1 MTVSDH
7 DPSVPEP
14 ARGRSETDAAT
25 PDRGVEALRRLFE
38 ADSTSVV
45 VATVLLI
52 VLIGVIHPSFFSASQ
67 LKSVLQEA
75 VYVGIIAAG
84 MAFLVAMRD
93 IDLSVGGNFSLSVI
107 IAALFMTH
115 GMSPWLAALLALA
128 AGATM
133 GLFNAVLAQGIAI
146 PTIIVTLATSSMY
159 FGLATALAHGQ
170 PISTGLPLQS
180 AFFTVLGGSFLS
192 FPVSVWLLLGVTIVL
207 TLLLRFTPFGYR
219 VRSVGSN
226 PEAAS
231 FSGIPVRRVRIQTL
245 VLIGVLCGFAGMLGL
260 AYFETGD
267 PNVGTGFELQA
278 IAAAVIG
285 GTPLRGGTASVFGAV
300 VGAILLSTVTSGLTY
315 FNVPVN
321 WGSFATGATIL
332 AAVALDSLVRSRR
345 RARRRGLGL

>member
-1 MTVSDH
+1 MSD
-7 DPSVPEP
+7 PEP
-14 ARGRSETDAAT
+14 SAVARGGSDANTPEHASAVETAT
-25 PDRGVEALRRLFE
+25 RRVLE
-38 ADSTSVV
+38 GDSTSVV
-45 VATVLLI
+45 IATVLL
-52 VLIGVIHPSFFSASQ
+52 VVVIGILHPTFLSASQ

-75 VYVGIIAAG
+75 VYVGIIATG
-84 MAFLVAMRD
+84 MAFLVSMRD

-107 IAALFMTH
+107 IAALFMSH
-115 GMSPWLAALLALA
+115 GMNPWLAALLALG

-133 GLFNAVLAQGIAI
+133 GLFNALLAQGIAI
-146 PTIIVTLATSSMY
+146 PTIIVTLATQSMF

-170 PISTGLPLQS
+170 PISEGLPLQS
-180 AFFTVLGGSFLS
+180 AFFTVLGGSFAG
-192 FPVSVWLLLGVTIVL
+192 FPVSVWLLLGVVIVL
-207 TLLLRFTPFGYR
+207 TLILRFTPFGYR
-219 VRSVGSN
+219 VRAIGSN
-226 PEAAS
+226 PDAAT

-245 VLIGVLCGFAGMLGL
+245 VMIGLLCGFAGMLGL

-285 GTPLRGGTASVFGAV
+285 GTPLRGGSATVFGAA
-300 VGAILLSTVTSGLTY
+300 VGAILLSAVTSGLTY

-321 WGSFATGATIL
+321 WSSFATGATIL